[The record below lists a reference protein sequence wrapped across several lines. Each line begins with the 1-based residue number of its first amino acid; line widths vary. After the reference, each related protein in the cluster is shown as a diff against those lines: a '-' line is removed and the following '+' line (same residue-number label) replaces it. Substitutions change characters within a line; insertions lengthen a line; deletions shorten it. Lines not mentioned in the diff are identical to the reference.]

1 MGWVFFLNYFEYKI
15 SSGFIEEEEFVPNEY
30 EDSIEVKTEYSFS
43 DKYNSPVYLEPEN
56 ETRYPILVWWMPFT
70 GNSRI
75 IQMCSLGSCLF
86 THSRTEYDNPLTEGF
101 LFYGTRINWED
112 LPLPRRHT
120 HTWNLLH
127 EESPKNNWVLATED
141 GIGLF
146 NYTATC
152 SRHSSYP
159 LITQYLESVD
169 KLMTPLKHSTSEKSK
184 NDYGLVM
191 YLHSDCGTPSD
202 RDSYVTELM
211 KYVKVD
217 SYGKC
222 VHNADLP
229 EHLRDPVSGMNSP
242 DLMDIISHYKF
253 VLSFE
258 NAICEDYITEKLW
271 RTLEAGSVPV
281 YKGSPSVIDWAPND
295 HSIIL
300 VNDFSSPQVLA
311 DYLLDLDKNDA
322 EYEKYLE
329 YKIEGI
335 GNKKLLEHLENR
347 EWAINDMTGQKLN
360 FIDGFECHVC
370 NKIHEQKN
378 KLQSGVPVTPQIANI
393 SHFNCSS
400 VYPSVK
406 VTSREE
412 LRNYPGRDDMNLWTY
427 VSGCSRLKAKAIAPA
442 IHAGLEQ
449 INITS
454 LLHHAC
460 DKFHVYDN
468 WMTAQ

>member
-112 LPLPRRHT
+112 LPLPRKHT

-169 KLMTPLKHSTSEKSK
+169 KLMTPLKYSTSEKSK

-229 EHLRDPVSGMNSP
+229 EHLRDPISGMNSP

-335 GNKKLLEHLENR
+335 ANKQLLEHLENR
-347 EWAINDMTGQKLN
+347 EWAVNDRTGKLN
-360 FIDGFECHVC
+360 FVDGFQCHIC
-370 NKIHEQKN
+370 DTIHDRKTKIKEGVEVKPLIANHDHYNCEYPKPLIKRKKQMFWWKDEVVFWRHIATKERYRIKAVSEAIHKGGNQKN
-378 KLQSGVPVTPQIANI
+378 VTTAYKNAEKLID
-393 SHFNCSS
+393 SS
-400 VYPSVK
+400 EFKLDY
-406 VTSREE
+406 
-412 LRNYPGRDDMNLWTY
+412 NHY
-427 VSGCSRLKAKAIAPA
+427 I
-442 IHAGLEQ
+442 
-449 INITS
+449 
-454 LLHHAC
+454 
-460 DKFHVYDN
+460 
-468 WMTAQ
+468 